1 MNLIVIV
8 ISLVTFKVR
17 LSASAVRADVM
28 YLSVCLSVCLS
39 IAVGH
44 VV

>member
-28 YLSVCLSVCLS
+28 YLSVCLS